1 MLGDNDD
8 IADRNAPDRAPVG
21 PNRGAVVMAP
31 DRGRG
36 YGAYEWFADEPHDEG
51 GIDLHKYLRILAKHW
66 LVILA
71 VMILAIAAGV
81 AKTLLT
87 TKIYTAAVTMQIDR
101 EAPKVGDLQTNEPRE
116 DGSSDEFFETQNG
129 LLKSRELAVKT
140 VDTNDLMSDAN
151 LLNGLGIGG
160 AGRDGKRPSATAIR
174 NQLISAVQ
182 GGLSVLPVQRSRLVR
197 ITFDSPNPQAS
208 ARIANTVAATFIKW
222 NLDRRYDA
230 SNYARSFL
238 QGKIDEEKVK
248 LEAADRELADY
259 ATKNKIINITTA
271 TGDSKDGGASTGAST
286 TLVGSSLMA
295 ANTALSAAK
304 DARFRAEARYNQ
316 SLQAA
321 NDLPEVLEN
330 STIQT
335 LKQDLAAKEADYQNK
350 SAIYLPKEQ
359 SMQGLQAQITSL
371 QTRINTETNAIKQSL
386 KTQYDAA
393 VTLENQ
399 QQAQVQQLQGSFLS
413 QNSQG
418 IEYGLKQLAAAT
430 SQAQYQ
436 SLLDQFKQVSTA
448 GAITANNITVVDE
461 AQPPHFPS
469 KPQPKKNVITA
480 AMIGLF
486 LGVALAFLIEYLDE
500 SIRMP
505 EDVEKKLG
513 LPLLGTIP
521 KLDRGI
527 TPAEAMADVRSA
539 FSESYYSVRTALQ
552 FSTDE
557 GVPSSLLVTSA
568 RPSEGKS
575 TSAVAI
581 ASNFARLGLRV
592 LLIDGD
598 LRNPSLHRAMQM
610 ENSSGLSNFLTGG
623 APLARIVQQTSTPC
637 LSFIPCGPLPPNP
650 AELLAGHR
658 IEMLLREAR
667 SAYDIVVVD
676 GPPIMGLADGPLLA
690 SSVVGTMIVIEAGG
704 TGRNL
709 ARVAL
714 RRLNVGAPRILGVL
728 LTKFDAKKSSYGY
741 GYGYG
746 YAYDYAYGQKPQIK
760 SGN

>member
-1 MLGDNDD
+1 MLGDNED
-8 IADRNAPDRAPVG
+8 IADRNAPDRIPAG

-71 VMILAIAAGV
+71 VVILATAAGV
-81 AKTLLT
+81 AKILLT
-87 TKIYTAAVTMQIDR
+87 TKIYTAAVTVQIDR

-140 VDTNDLMSDAN
+140 VDTNDLLNDQA
-151 LLNGLGIGG
+151 LLQGLGLNAVG
-160 AGRDGKRPSATAIR
+160 ADGKRPSATSIRVRLIGAI
-174 NQLISAVQ
+174 Q

-208 ARIANTVAATFIKW
+208 ARIANTVAQTFIKW

-238 QGKIDEEKVK
+238 QGKIDEEKAK

-259 ATKNKIINITTA
+259 ATKNKIININ
-271 TGDSKDGGASTGAST
+271 TGTDDKAGGAQAGAST
-286 TLVGSSLMA
+286 TLVGSSLMS
-295 ANTALSAAK
+295 ANTALSAAR

-335 LKQDLAAKEADYQNK
+335 LKQDLANKEAEYQNK
-350 SAIYLPKEQ
+350 SSVFLPKEQ
-359 SMQGLQAQITSL
+359 SMQGLQAQIASL
-371 QTRINTETNAIKQSL
+371 QNRITTETNAIKQSL

-418 IEYGLKQLAAAT
+418 IEFGLKQLAADT
-430 SQAQYQ
+430 SRAQYQ

-461 AQPPHFPS
+461 AQPPHFAS
-469 KPQPKKNVITA
+469 KPQPRKIVITA

-521 KLDRGI
+521 KLERGI

-539 FSESYYSVRTALQ
+539 FSEAYYSVRTALQ
-552 FSTDE
+552 FSTEE

-581 ASNFARLGLRV
+581 ATNFARLGLRV

-623 APLARIVQQTSTPC
+623 MPLSRIVQPTSMPC
-637 LSFIPCGPLPPNP
+637 LSFVPCGPLPPNP

-658 IEMLLREAR
+658 VEMLLREAR
-667 SAYDIVVVD
+667 AAYDIVVVD

-690 SSVVGTMIVIEAGG
+690 STVAGTMIVIEAGG